1 MNGRKGDP
9 HAKEQLSLW
18 LIIGIHK
25 PIPIARAPV
34 SRWWNRWLR
43 DLEASLHC
51 SFVWSIPTTSVISP
65 LIITLPAVEFP
76 WEGMGQCLY
85 ARGLHSVKILA
96 HHNRLFCEKSP
107 ASNSG
112 NRSPG
117 CEMRCYFEFLP
128 HTPVVFI
135 YFPLGRIK
143 LLWVIGFLEC
153 HTGEDARRLGRQRRG
168 VLWPVTWS
176 SVASRSDG
184 SPRRSSTW
192 SLSAGSSPGL
202 GPRWLRWPQLCLPDN
217 KCLVRW
223 WRGTRVPEPSRNEHS
238 KSSVSKELGRTR
250 CSHLED
256 WAARTVS
263 TSCWI

>member
-43 DLEASLHC
+43 DLEASPHC

-76 WEGMGQCLY
+76 WEGMGQRLY
-85 ARGLHSVKILA
+85 ARGLHSMKILA
-96 HHNRLFCEKSP
+96 HHNRLFCEESP

-112 NRSPG
+112 NRSSG
-117 CEMRCYFEFLP
+117 CEMRCYFDFLP

-143 LLWVIGFLEC
+143 LLWVTDFWSTIQGKMQGDCEDRGMGFCGQSHGVQWL
-153 HTGEDARRLGRQRRG
+153 LGVMALQG
-168 VLWPVTWS
+168 APL
-176 SVASRSDG
+176 
-184 SPRRSSTW
+184 
-192 SLSAGSSPGL
+192 L
-202 GPRWLRWPQLCLPDN
+202 GPFQRGLPQ
-217 KCLVRW
+217 V
-223 WRGTRVPEPSRNEHS
+223 
-238 KSSVSKELGRTR
+238 
-250 CSHLED
+250 
-256 WAARTVS
+256 
-263 TSCWI
+263 